1 MRLRSL
7 AAATVALLIG
17 SASLAPARAATTTVT
32 AGTQPIV
39 AWSESV
45 TGTLQ
50 LNPNYVSSANIATNG
65 QTNSSGI
72 GTVVAGTNGAQYTTA
87 PNNCQTNP
95 AQSSNIIN
103 FGNVSLPYSSGTTTT
118 ACQYE
123 NALAIEVTTNDTTG
137 WSVTQQLTIA
147 VGSGFIL
154 CAIPNG
160 SLTASGTPVPASSAT
175 ATTASE
181 TTCGGS
187 QETLGNANATPPLN
201 TIIATQ
207 TNKSGTFY
215 QGEDAELIVTSA
227 TVATTSYSVQM
238 NVTLTLN

>member
-1 MRLRSL
+1 MRLRPL
-7 AAATVALLIG
+7 AAATFALLIG
-17 SASLAPARAATTTVT
+17 GVSLVPASASTTTVT
-32 AGTQPIV
+32 ASTQPIV

-50 LNPNYVSSANIATNG
+50 LNPNYQSTTVLATNG
-65 QTNSSGI
+65 QTNPSGVGSVI
-72 GTVVAGTNGAQYTTA
+72 AGTTPATTYSQS

-95 AQSSNIIN
+95 TQTSNIIN
-103 FGNVSLPYSSGTTTT
+103 FGAVSLPYSGFTT
-118 ACQYE
+118 ACDYK

-137 WSVTQQLTIA
+137 WSVTQQLQIA
-147 VGSGFIL
+147 VGTGFIL

-160 SLTASGTPVPASSAT
+160 ALTASGTAVPASTAT

-181 TTCGGS
+181 TTCGSG
-187 QETLGNANATPPLN
+187 QQTLGNANATPPVN

-215 QGEDAELIVTSA
+215 QGEDAELIVSGTP
-227 TVATTSYSVQM
+227 ATTSYSVQM